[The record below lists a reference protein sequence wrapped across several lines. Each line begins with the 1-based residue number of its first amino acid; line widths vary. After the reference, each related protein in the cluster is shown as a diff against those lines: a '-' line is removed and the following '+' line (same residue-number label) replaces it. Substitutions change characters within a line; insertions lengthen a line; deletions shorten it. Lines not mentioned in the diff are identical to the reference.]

1 MTLAIV
7 LAMSLRPPTGGI
19 PTSGISSTTA
29 AKEARFIFLAAT
41 DAETGSVGGGA
52 ASSRSSAIRA
62 AEAVS
67 KLSGIRVAVI
77 APNSPPV

>member
-7 LAMSLRPPTGGI
+7 LAMSLRPPTDGI

-29 AKEARFIFLAAT
+29 AKEARFLAAA
-41 DAETGSVGGGA
+41 DAETGSVGGA
-52 ASSRSSAIRA
+52 ASSRSSSIRA
-62 AEAVS
+62 VEAVS